1 MAKRGRGK
9 GGAISAGMVILLAVF
24 LYSQWPWFHQKV
36 DQLQDK
42 AGSVSPSQAVSA
54 LGSVA
59 QRGTSAAGQVSIP
72 GGLTGAQ
79 TSTAPAV
86 STVGSLPPRTGTPS
100 QPAVGAP
107 GKGPD
112 TGSASVTLA
121 GLVVKGKGPMTGYD
135 RVGDFGPAWTDDNDN
150 PLGHNGCP
158 TRDDILGRDM
168 IGETFTSGHCVV
180 ATGTLADPY
189 TGRVIAFVRGART
202 SSAVQVDHV
211 VALGNVFVSGGP
223 QLTARQRVNIAND
236 PLNLLAVDGPANEA
250 KADANAAEWLPP
262 NKSFRCSY
270 VARQIAVKSKYR
282 LAVTQPEKDAM
293 ARVLTGCPA
302 QGIPTE

>member
-9 GGAISAGMVILLAVF
+9 GGAISAGMAILLALV
-24 LYSQWPWFHQKV
+24 LYSQWPWFHQKI
-36 DQLQDK
+36 DQLHDR
-42 AGSVSPSQAVSA
+42 AGSVSPSQAVSE
-54 LGSVA
+54 LGSLA

-72 GGLTGAQ
+72 GAPSGAR
-79 TSTAPAV
+79 TASSPIPSTAGSVPA
-86 STVGSLPPRTGTPS
+86 RTGPAS
-100 QPAVGAP
+100 QPEVSSP

-112 TGSASVTLA
+112 TGSAIGTLA

-150 PLGHNGCP
+150 PLGRNGCD
-158 TRDDILGRDM
+158 TRNDILARDM
-168 IGETFTSGHCVV
+168 TGDKFTSGHCVV
-180 ATGTLADPY
+180 AAGALADPY

-250 KADANAAEWLPP
+250 KSDGNAAEWLPP
-262 NKSFRCSY
+262 NKAFRCSY
-270 VARQIAVKSKYR
+270 VARQIAVKIKYH
-282 LAVTQPEKDAM
+282 LSVTQPEKDAM
-293 ARVLTGCPA
+293 ARVLTGCPG
-302 QGIPTE
+302 QPVPTE